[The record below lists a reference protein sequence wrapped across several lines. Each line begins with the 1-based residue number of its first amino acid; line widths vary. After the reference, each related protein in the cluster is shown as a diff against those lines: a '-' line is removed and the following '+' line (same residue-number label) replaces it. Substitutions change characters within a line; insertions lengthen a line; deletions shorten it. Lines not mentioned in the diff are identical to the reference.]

1 MCVHEKENV
10 NKKFEKER
18 EKELCKTEM
27 VGDSPIWF
35 ENAFYYVSVPC
46 KSFTMFQYLA
56 KVLLCVS
63 TLQKFYYVSVPCK
76 SCLMFCPLM

>member
-46 KSFTMFQYLA
+46 KS
-56 KVLLCVS
+56 
-63 TLQKFYYVSVPCK
+63 
-76 SCLMFCPLM
+76 CLMFCPLM

>member
-18 EKELCKTEM
+18 EKELCKTEI

-35 ENAFYYVSVPC
+35 ENAFYYD
-46 KSFTMFQYLA
+46 T
-56 KVLLCVS
+56 
-63 TLQKFYYVSVPCK
+63 VPCK
-76 SCLMFCPLM
+76 SCLMFCPLMYCKTFFSSAHVQTIFS